1 MTTEEHIKRLRATAQ
16 KLAQNV
22 PLAIAAQSVHAM
34 RVKRIFDDGVGGSY
48 NSTREV
54 WMDNTQL
61 RRTNRGKT
69 GKAEKTSWFKSYKDL
84 KVAQGFDGNKVN
96 LRLTNDLQSDFAN
109 APITSGT
116 ALNVGKVIKVTDN
129 IYIEGLRRPHNVKK
143 LKANIRRFGDFT
155 RFTDAERQAFKN
167 VLQFE
172 FNKLLKQA
180 ND

>member
-1 MTTEEHIKRLRATAQ
+1 MTTDEHIKRLRATAQ

-54 WMDNTQL
+54 WMENTQL

-84 KVAQGFDGNKVN
+84 KIAQMGSDKVN

-116 ALNVGKVIKVTDN
+116 ALKVGKVIKVTDN
-129 IYIEGLRRPHNVKK
+129 IYIEGLRRPNNVKK

-155 RFTDAERQAFKN
+155 RFTDAERQAFNK

>member
-1 MTTEEHIKRLRATAQ
+1 MTTDEHIKRLRATAQ

-54 WMDNTQL
+54 WISNDKL
-61 RRTNRGKT
+61 RRKGNRGKT

-84 KVAQGFDGNKVN
+84 KIAQMGSDKVN

-129 IYIEGLRRPHNVKK
+129 IYIEGLRRPNNVKK

-155 RFTDAERQAFKN
+155 RFTDAERQAFKS

-172 FNKLLKQA
+172 FNKLLKA